1 MLSIYRIV
9 INLILILT
17 PIIFII
23 RLLKKKED
31 PRRFKEKLCFF
42 SKERGN
48 GKLIWFHGASVGEVK
63 SVIPIIEKLEK
74 DKRINKILLTSNTL
88 SSSKVIQNLNFRKV
102 VHQFFPIDTN
112 YHSKKFLDYWKP
124 SVVFFID
131 SEIWPNW
138 LIISNKRKIK
148 NILVNGRLSKKSF
161 SRWKNFSSFSK
172 LLGSQY
178 SLIFAKGLEDKK
190 KFEIIFDREVF
201 YHGNLKFYQKLNLKN
216 DKKNIICFASIH
228 KEEFENVIQI
238 IENLDLNSI
247 EQIIIIPRH
256 IHFSSK
262 LKSMIKNIYS
272 NKIFIIEKFGKNDA
286 AYESSK
292 LTFMGGSLFE
302 HGGQN
307 PIEPLSKGCFVLSG
321 QYINNF
327 SEIYADLEDLSLAK
341 VFNEK
346 NNQEIGSA
354 INKYID
360 MNLDNEAKIKDY
372 FNLNIKQLSSII
384 NKVEEC

>member
-1 MLSIYRIV
+1 MIIFSY
-9 INLILILT
+9 NILQIIFF
-17 PIIFII
+17 PIIFFIAFIRII
-23 RLLKKKED
+23 FNKENLTSFGQKFLCKYNFSQLNNFD
-31 PRRFKEKLCFF
+31 YLIHFASIGELNSINYLIENLSSEK
-42 SKERGN
+42 
-48 GKLIWFHGASVGEVK
+48 V
-63 SVIPIIEKLEK
+63 
-74 DKRINKILLTSNTL
+74 LLTCSTL
-88 SSSKVIQNLNFRKV
+88 SSYNLA
-102 VHQFFPIDTN
+102 
-112 YHSKKFLDYWKP
+112 KKKYQKY
-124 SVVFFID
+124 SVVFLPLDFRWNINKFLHHIKIKKIIWID

-138 LIISNKRKIK
+138 LIISNRKKIK
-148 NILVNGRLSKKSF
+148 NILVNGRLSNKSF
-161 SRWKNFSSFSK
+161 SRWNNFSSFSK

-201 YHGNLKFYQKLNLKN
+201 YHGNLKFYQKLNFKN

-228 KEEFENVIQI
+228 REEYENVIQI
-238 IENLDLNSI
+238 IENLELNSI

-262 LKSMIKNIYS
+262 LKSMIKNVYS
-272 NKIFIIEKFGKNDA
+272 NKIFILEKFGENNA
-286 AYESSK
+286 AYETSK

-327 SEIYADLEDLSLAK
+327 SEIYADLENLSLAK
-341 VFNEK
+341 VFKEK
-346 NNQEIGSA
+346 NNEEIGSA
-354 INKYID
+354 INKFID
-360 MNLDNEAKIKDY
+360 MELNNQANIKDY
-372 FNLNIKQLSSII
+372 FNSNIKQLSLII